1 MLTQYRYVLR
11 NKKTNDVYL
20 VVVFSLYLKEDL
32 NDDGSLKVPEE
43 EAKRKAVERRPSD
56 APEEGEG
63 VEPGHEGSKQDRG
76 MSVGSVD

>member
-1 MLTQYRYVLR
+1 MLTHYRYVLR
-11 NKKTNDVYL
+11 NKKTNDIYL

-43 EAKRKAVERRPSD
+43 EAKKKAVERRPSD
-56 APEEGEG
+56 APEEDEG
-63 VEPGHEGSKQDRG
+63 VEPGHVALKEDRG